1 MVLVNKIIEG
11 IKKMDDFEVN
21 IKFQTIKKKMGT
33 YIFSVEGNIGSGKS
47 TLVEYLKE
55 HLKNVGDYK
64 IIYLQEPVDVWNTIT
79 DNLGVN
85 ILEKYYGNQKK
96 YAFSFQMMAYITRLN
111 LLKKVLEDSENCIIV
126 TERCLFTDREIF
138 AKMLHDSGKMEDIEY
153 AIYLKWFDSFLPKS
167 PNSFIYLKTFPLTCM
182 NRINKRNRKGEGS
195 INLDYLEDCSYYHN
209 NWLCDKDDC
218 LFLDGEKDI
227 SMDHVYKIN
236 HFISKFVKK
245 N

>member
-64 IIYLQEPVDVWNTIT
+64 ICYLQEPVDIWNTVT
-79 DNLGVN
+79 DKNGIN
-85 ILEKYYGNQKK
+85 ILDKYYNNQTK

-111 LLKKVLEDSENCIIV
+111 QIKQVLEESENCIII

-153 AIYLKWFDSFLPKS
+153 TIYLKWFDSFLPKS
-167 PNSFIYLKTFPLTCM
+167 PSSFIYLKTNPQTCM
-182 NRINKRNRKGEGS
+182 SRINKRNRKGEER
-195 INLDYLEDCSYYHN
+195 INLDYLEDCNYYHN

-218 LFLDGEKDI
+218 LFLDGEKNI
-227 SMDHVYKIN
+227 NTELVHKIN
-236 HFISKFVKK
+236 QFISKFVK
-245 N
+245 NN